1 MILYIIDDMTNK
13 NVFCIPV
20 PLYVLVYCIFLIL
33 LNFIHSLVFQL
44 YKIFLLTTQLG
55 AYTNT
60 CLYSV
65 DILEIYQILTKKQK
79 LL

>member
-1 MILYIIDDMTNK
+1 MTNK

-20 PLYVLVYCIFLIL
+20 PLNVLVYCICLISVES
-33 LNFIHSLVFQL
+33 FIHSLVFQL

-60 CLYSV
+60 CLFSV
-65 DILEIYQILTKKQK
+65 ESLEIYQILNKKNK
-79 LL
+79 SYCN